1 MNDQEHN
8 GNNRMSNAEPALRPW
23 IDPAFDRVDLKEAM
37 SGGDMGTNDGSFP
50 YGDIYS

>member
-37 SGGDMGTNDGSFP
+37 SGSGYASFDAYGYNDS
-50 YGDIYS
+50 